1 MKNIKYKI
9 IFLLSTLIV
18 IVASI
23 ITTYNLYHEYQENK
37 RQLNEAYDRVHR
49 TYSETLRDTEHF
61 YSSRAE
67 ANLRSY
73 GIIKA
78 FREKDH
84 DKLYEL
90 VAPRWEVM
98 QRENPWLVVMQFHN
112 ADGTSLLRLHQP
124 NVYGDKI
131 AAQRTMVAYAHK
143 NAQSVSGFEEGRQGL
158 SYRILIPAFDG
169 GRYIG
174 SIEFGIAAPY
184 FTDKIR
190 RFAGY
195 DSFFFIHK
203 NAMGMFG
210 RISQPILVGNYIGVD
225 IPSPFRSL
233 IQKYA
238 SKHTK
243 LENTILTHANQT
255 YEVNVLK
262 VGDYRANAIGNIMF
276 IRSVSDFS
284 DHVRH
289 MIIASA
295 LIVLVLILLN
305 VVLVDR
311 IYAYVTEKMSFQER
325 YSQMILDS
333 VPSPVIVTNG
343 EHLIAANSS
352 FLAYLQY
359 PTIER
364 FKNDHACVC
373 EFFEEGDT
381 DEYLMPMRNDQR
393 WTEYMLE
400 HPLKIHKAKITI
412 NGAMTIF
419 EVRISVLKVN
429 DQVRYVVIFNDIST
443 MQMQTL
449 TDPLTGIPNRLHFTM
464 VYKHAINM
472 SRRGEKPLSLLFFD
486 IDHFKNVND
495 HYGHLIGDK
504 ILQQIT
510 SLVRQR
516 IRKSDLVAR
525 WGGEEFILLLP
536 DSELDEAIKVAEML
550 RKVIDKE
557 YFEGVGNITCS
568 FGVAMLEEN
577 EDAEHLLNR
586 ADELL
591 YKAKTSGRNKVV
603 Y

>member
-9 IFLLSTLIV
+9 IFLLSVLIV
-18 IVASI
+18 MVASV
-23 ITTYNLYHEYQENK
+23 ITTYNLYHEYIENK
-37 RQLNEAYDRVHR
+37 RQLSEANNRVYR
-49 TYSETLRDTEHF
+49 TYHETLRDANHF

-67 ANLRSY
+67 ANLRSP

-90 VAPRWEVM
+90 IRSRWEVM

-124 NVYGDKI
+124 TVYGDNI
-131 AAQRTMVAYAHK
+131 ATHRTMVAYAHQ
-143 NAQSVSGFEEGRQGL
+143 NTQSVSGFEEGRQGL
-158 SYRILIPAFDG
+158 AYRILIPAFDKG
-169 GRYIG
+169 VYIG

-184 FTDKIR
+184 FTDKIK

-195 DSFFFIHK
+195 DAFFFVHK
-203 NAMGMFG
+203 NALGVFG
-210 RISQPILVGNYIGVD
+210 RIGQSINVGDYIGID
-225 IPSPFRSL
+225 ISSPFRPL
-233 IQKYA
+233 IQNYA
-238 SKHTK
+238 IQHTK
-243 LENTILTHANQT
+243 LENSVLTHGEQT
-255 YEVNVLK
+255 YEINTLK
-262 VGDYRANAIGNIMF
+262 VGDYRGNALGTIMF
-276 IRSVSDFS
+276 IRSVSDFN

-289 MIIASA
+289 MLVASA
-295 LIVLVLILLN
+295 LIVMMLIAVN
-305 VVLVDR
+305 IILVDR
-311 IYAYVTEKMSFQER
+311 IYTYVTQKMSFQER
-325 YSQMILDS
+325 YAQMILDS

-343 EHLIAANSS
+343 EQLIAANSS
-352 FLAYLQY
+352 FLGYLQY
-359 PTIER
+359 LNVVS
-364 FKNDHACVC
+364 FKKDHACVC

-412 NGAMTIF
+412 KNVTTVF

-429 DQVRYVVIFNDIST
+429 DEARYVVIFNDIST

-449 TDPLTGIPNRLHFTM
+449 TDPLTNIPNRLHFTM
-464 VYKHAINM
+464 VYKHSINM
-472 SRRGEKPLSLLFFD
+472 ARRGEKPLSLLFFD

-495 HYGHLIGDK
+495 TYGHLIGDE
-504 ILQQIT
+504 ILRQIT
-510 SLVRQR
+510 SLVSQR

-536 DSELDEAIKVAEML
+536 DSDLDEAIKVAEVL
-550 RKVIDKE
+550 RRVIDE
-557 YFEGVGNITCS
+557 ENFEVAGHVTCS
-568 FGVAMLEEN
+568 FGVAALEEN
-577 EDAEHLLNR
+577 EGAEHLLNR
-586 ADELL
+586 ADGLL
-591 YKAKTSGRNKVV
+591 YEAKNNGRNKVV